1 MTAAAGAAGVDL
13 HGLSVLDA
21 RRLVLTTLRR
31 SPPRAVLRFI
41 SGLGLH
47 SVGGVS
53 AIKTE
58 LERCFD
64 AWKVRWR
71 WEHGTFVV
79 VTPDDPAAV
88 GRAAA
93 AAAAGSGGSGGG
105 AAGAR
110 RRPQVAL
117 VSKAELAPWSSS
129 STARAWTHGSGGA
142 DLASSGSFPAL
153 GSAMPQQGRGRGR
166 PAAGQQPAASLEA
179 AAWPLAQEQRDLEQ
193 ALRVSRDHPQPRSRL
208 DGQRQ
213 NAGSAASSSSA
224 YEQLVAQFQAQ
235 TQQQTQQQQQP
246 PPQPPPQQQQ
256 QQRTTEGGGAT
267 AAAGGLGLVR
277 QLSGSIRHATA
288 SAVAERDAADAQ
300 TARDAAEL
308 ELVKAEA
315 VEELVSWGF
324 QRDAVLAALTA
335 CGGNLEQAAAA
346 LLD

>member
-1 MTAAAGAAGVDL
+1 MAAVPGAAGVDL

-93 AAAAGSGGSGGG
+93 AAGAGSGGG

-142 DLASSGSFPAL
+142 DLALASSGSFPAL